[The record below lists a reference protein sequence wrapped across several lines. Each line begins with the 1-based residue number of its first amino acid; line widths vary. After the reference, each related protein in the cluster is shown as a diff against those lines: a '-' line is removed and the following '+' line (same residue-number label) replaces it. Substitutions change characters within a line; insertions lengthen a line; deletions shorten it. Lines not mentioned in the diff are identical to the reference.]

1 MSRFAFRLALAGCL
15 IVAAGAGSAA
25 EPATAPLDEATL
37 MPLEATVEVDGN
49 GMLTHFELTSD
60 APKEIR
66 AGMGTL
72 VGPWRFEPGRD
83 DAGNPVATKAGM
95 RLVLRAE
102 PDGER
107 FRVTVDNV
115 TFHRP
120 HGEKVVTPTATVSY
134 AKLTPP
140 RWPRKVL
147 ADERA
152 VVLVALRL
160 APDGKVAEA
169 VVVQSALYDPKDTS
183 AGSSHALQKFE
194 QSTLATARHWDFQV
208 EATGT
213 PTLDDLTLVVPVRYG
228 FRDEFA
234 SELGQWRRLA
244 RTARISI
251 PWLQPGS
258 GVDVGVADVGGNTPA
273 SVEQPVKLLT
283 RVAGAKL

>member
-1 MSRFAFRLALAGCL
+1 MSRFAFRLALAGWL
-15 IVAAGAGSAA
+15 VLAVGAASAA

-37 MPLEATVEVDGN
+37 MPLEARVEVDGT

-72 VGPWRFEPGRD
+72 VGPWRFEPNRD
-83 DAGNPVATKAGM
+83 EAGNPVTKKAEM

-102 PDGER
+102 PEGER

-115 TFHRP
+115 TFRRP
-120 HGEKVVTPTATVSY
+120 LGEKVVTPTATVSY
-134 AKLTPP
+134 GRLTPP

-152 VVLVALRL
+152 VVLVALWL
-160 APDGKVAEA
+160 APDGKVVEA

-208 EATGT
+208 EATGA
-213 PTLDDLTLVVPVRYG
+213 PTLEDLTLVVPVGYG
-228 FRDEFA
+228 LRDEDK
-234 SELGQWRRLA
+234 SGLGQWRRLA
-244 RTARISI
+244 RTARAPI
-251 PWLQPGS
+251 PWLQDDEAGF
-258 GVDVGVADVGGNTPA
+258 GVADVGGGNTPA
-273 SVEQPVKLLT
+273 SVEQPVRLLT